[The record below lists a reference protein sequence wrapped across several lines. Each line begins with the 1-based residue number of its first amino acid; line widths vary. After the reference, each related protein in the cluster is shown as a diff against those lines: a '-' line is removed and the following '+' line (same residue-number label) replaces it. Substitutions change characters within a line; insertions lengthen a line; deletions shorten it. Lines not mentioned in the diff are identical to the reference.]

1 MKKRQ
6 ISFRGFTL
14 IELLVVIAI
23 IAILAAML
31 LPALSQAR
39 ERARESYC
47 VNNMRQ
53 LGTALALYMDDHG
66 GRPPANGPDPN
77 RDVWSSQYILGPYI
91 PKNKITSTEN
101 LGGGILACPSAQGAG
116 LAKNQPAMRAYT
128 MNGWGSG
135 GGNPFIDSKR
145 QFNPSGV
152 AHSDKL
158 VVFVEAPAKFP
169 GPGGM
174 YTQYYIIDFADVE
187 YRHRDKANFLFADF
201 HVTAHRKADEKRT
214 IFLKPADIPR

>member
-1 MKKRQ
+1 MG
-6 ISFRGFTL
+6 GFTL

-39 ERARESYC
+39 ERARETYC
-47 VNNMRQ
+47 VNNMRE
-53 LGTALALYMDDHG
+53 LGLALALYMDDHG

-77 RDVWSSQYILGPYI
+77 RDVWSSQYILGLYI
-91 PKNKITSTEN
+91 PKDKITSTEN
-101 LGGGILACPSAQGAG
+101 LGGGILSCPSAQGAG
-116 LAKNQPAMRAYT
+116 LAKNQKAMRAYT
-128 MNGWGSG
+128 MNGWASG
-135 GGNPFIDSKR
+135 GGNPFIDKNL

-169 GPGGM
+169 GPDGM
-174 YTQYYIIDFADVE
+174 YTQYYIVDYKDVE
-187 YRHRDKANFLFADF
+187 YRHRDKANFLFSDF
-201 HVTAHRKADEKRT
+201 HVGAYRETDEDDD
-214 IFLKPADIPR
+214 IFLKPSDIKD